1 MRDLGILVVD
11 NNRENLDVIERMFR
25 YFRIKVDS
33 FTSVTSALE
42 SLQNRHYKTMIID
55 IDLQEMVGL
64 ELAHAAK
71 EINPDMNIVLYVADN
86 AEQIIRLTLDPTV
99 SDISVTPLLPC
110 KFGDMLLELRQ
121 KETGKIF
128 LLE

>member
-1 MRDLGILVVD
+1 MRDLGILAVD
-11 NNRENLDVIERMFR
+11 NNRDNLDVIERMFR

-33 FTSVTSALE
+33 FTSAASALE
-42 SLQNRHYKTMIID
+42 RLQHSHYRTMIVD
-55 IDLQEMVGL
+55 INLQEMVGL
-64 ELAHAAK
+64 ELAYSAQD
-71 EINPDMNIVLYVADN
+71 INPDLNIVLFIADN
-86 AEQIIRLTLDPTV
+86 AEQILKLTLDPTV
-99 SDISVTPLLPC
+99 SDISSTPLKPY

>member
-11 NNRENLDVIERMFR
+11 NNRDNLDVIERLFR

-33 FTSVTSALE
+33 FTSATAALD
-42 SLQNRHYKTMIID
+42 SLQYRHCKTMIID

-71 EINPDMNIVLYVADN
+71 EINPDLNIVLYVADS
-86 AEQIIRLTLDPTV
+86 AEQIISLTLDPTV
-99 SDISVTPLLPC
+99 SDISSTPLMPFT
-110 KFGDMLLELRQ
+110 FGEMLQELRQ